1 MFKSA
6 VAVILAAWSSNIAA
20 SVINSASNS
29 AQDIEYISIYAKRHT
44 IAQQQVLASI
54 TVLDRAEIMAR
65 QADDL
70 PNLLS
75 QLVGINLSRD
85 GGRGQNASVYIRG
98 GNTGHSLVLIDGV
111 RLGSATLGYKALSM
125 VPLEL
130 IERIEVIRG
139 PRAAFY
145 GADALSGIIAITT
158 RDNNKGLEIN
168 ANVGSYGQ
176 VGADISASHT
186 VEELTL
192 RATVGGSIADGFN
205 SQPNLDAD
213 KDGYQQQFVKVAADY
228 QTRFGLWQAQTDLSS
243 GQYEFDSP
251 WSDEDQADI
260 LNRNYLLGWQQQ
272 LGQWQHQLQLSRSVD
287 SDTSFGPNTRSPF
300 ITERDELNYQ
310 AFSQIN
316 SSLTLLGGV
325 NWYQE
330 QVDRSATAYE
340 QTSRINRAIFTG
352 ISYQQNGL
360 QLEVAARRDMFNQ
373 YGAEN
378 TWQLAVGY
386 QLVQNWL
393 VRASRATAFKIP
405 SFNALYYPGYANP
418 ELKPE
423 QSLADELALRY
434 SSAQLQLELSWFQRD
449 VTNLIQG
456 IEQAENITL
465 AKVVGIEF
473 SMAQQWHKFSNEL
486 AYTWL
491 DTKNVSTGNKLER
504 RPENTLNWRLSYTA
518 AEWSAFVT
526 ADYQSAT
533 FQGDFAPVANLP
545 SFTVW
550 GLGASYQLSSKLVL
564 RTAVNNLFD
573 KQYQTSAGYA
583 TAGANVKLSLSY
595 RL

>member
-6 VAVILAAWSSNIAA
+6 VAASLVAWSGNLAA
-20 SVINSASNS
+20 SVMNNQANLTH
-29 AQDIEYISIYAKRHT
+29 EMEHISIYANRYT
-44 IAQQQVLASI
+44 TAQQQVLASV
-54 TVLDRAEIMAR
+54 TVLERADIMAR

-158 RDNNKGLEIN
+158 RRSNAVLEVN
-168 ANVGSYGQ
+168 ANTGSYGQ

-186 VEELTL
+186 IDALIL
-192 RATVGGSIADGFN
+192 RATVGGSRADGFN

-213 KDGYQQQFVKVAADY
+213 KDGYQQQFAKLAADY
-228 QTRFGLWQAQTDLSS
+228 QTRFGLWQVQTDLSS
-243 GQYEFDSP
+243 GRYQFDSA
-251 WSDEDQADI
+251 WNDEDQADS
-260 LNRNYLLGWQQQ
+260 LNRNYLLGWQHQ
-272 LGQWQHQLQLSRSVD
+272 LGQWQHQLQLSRSLD
-287 SDTSFGPNTRSPF
+287 NDTSFGSNSRSPF
-300 ITERDELNYQ
+300 MTERDELNYQ
-310 AFSQIN
+310 AYSQV
-316 SSLTLLGGV
+316 SSSVTLLGGV

-330 QVDRSATAYE
+330 QVERSATAYE
-340 QTSRINRAIFTG
+340 QTSRINRALFTG
-352 ISYQQNGL
+352 VSYQQNGL
-360 QLEVAARRDMFNQ
+360 QLEAAARRDMFDQ

-386 QLVQNWL
+386 QFLPHWL

-418 ELKPE
+418 NLKPE

-434 SSAQLQLELSWFQRD
+434 NSAQLQLELSWFQRD

-456 IEQAENITL
+456 IKQAENITL
-465 AKVVGIEF
+465 SKIVGIEL
-473 SMAQQWHKFSNEL
+473 SMVQQWSKFTNEI

-504 RPENTLNWRLSYTA
+504 RPENTLNWRLSYA
-518 AEWSAFVT
+518 ADDWSAFVT

-533 FQGDFAPVANLP
+533 FQGDFAPEANVS
-545 SFTVW
+545 SFTLW
-550 GLGASYQLSSKLVL
+550 GLGASYQLSSKLSL
-564 RTAVNNLFD
+564 RTTVNNLFN

-595 RL
+595 KL